1 MSWIALDYGAA
12 VSAIAIDGGCLS
24 VRILIRHIRPKSYRR
39 PLMSIVDMKLS
50 LTLQP
55 AL

>member
-24 VRILIRHIRPKSYRR
+24 AGILIRHIRPKSYRR
-39 PLMSIVDMKLS
+39 PLLFLI
-50 LTLQP
+50 P
-55 AL
+55 Y